1 MALPPVL
8 SRGATGIEFFSNPAA
23 SLSQNTPDDPYLNG
37 LPDPVFLLGVDG
49 KIMRAN
55 ARALSWL
62 SKHSISDVEGLR
74 LHQLIPAKEW
84 QGAIGSI
91 EGKLLGRFFG
101 SGLIPKNVNLHLG
114 IQGECEFTDFQDQ
127 SHVLKVSLKK
137 IFSDGQPRLLLTVQ
151 DITES
156 KQKELLQNLFM
167 HDLANRVTEVI
178 ANSELLN
185 QFCKKGETNPESI
198 NRWTENINMISKELG
213 LEVSA
218 QQAVA
223 TMDLKNMS
231 AHPSDVQALEEIK
244 KLAAHFYP
252 VEKNHKVR
260 LEVSDTAKDILF
272 STDPVLLRRVL
283 TNLVK
288 NAIEASKPGDVITLG
303 CKEGKTTGLVEF
315 WIHNP
320 AFIEEEIQ
328 AHLFKP
334 YFSTKH
340 STRGLGTYSIKFLT
354 EYFLKGTV
362 EVESTK
368 KDGTCFRVTYPIALE
383 TKLSA

>member
-8 SRGATGIEFFSNPAA
+8 TRGASGIEFFSNPTA
-23 SLSQNTPDDPYLNG
+23 SWSLHTPDPYLNG

-49 KIMRAN
+49 KILQAN

-62 SKHSISDVEGLR
+62 NKNSVSQVEGYQM
-74 LHQLIPAKEW
+74 HELIQATNW
-84 QGAIGSI
+84 QEAIGSI
-91 EGKLLGRFFG
+91 EGKLLGRFFA
-101 SGLIPKNVNLHLG
+101 SGIVPRNVNLHLG
-114 IQGECEFTDFQDQ
+114 IQGECEYTDFQEQ
-127 SHVLKVSLKK
+127 TFVLKVSLKK
-137 IFSDGQPRLLLTVQ
+137 IFSEGLARLLLTVQ

-156 KQKELLQNLFM
+156 KRKELLQNLFM

-185 QFCKKGETNPESI
+185 RFCKKGDTNPESI
-198 NRWTENINMISKELG
+198 NRWTDNINMISKELG

-223 TMDLKNMS
+223 AMDLKQMS
-231 AHPSDVQALEEIK
+231 ANPLEVKALEEIE
-244 KLAAHFYP
+244 KLAEHFYP
-252 VEKNHKVR
+252 VEKDHKVS
-260 LEVSDTAKDILF
+260 LKVSDSSKDILF

-303 CKEGKTTGLVEF
+303 CNYGKNPELVEF

-320 AFIEEEIQ
+320 AYLDDEIRQ
-328 AHLFKP
+328 HLFKP

-362 EVESTK
+362 EVDSTEN
-368 KDGTCFRVTYPIALE
+368 DGTCFRVSYPLALE

>member
-8 SRGATGIEFFSNPAA
+8 THGASGIEFFSNPAA
-23 SLSQNTPDDPYLNG
+23 SQSHYTPDPYLNG
-37 LPDPVFLLGVDG
+37 LPDPVFLLGIDG
-49 KIMRAN
+49 KIQQIN

-62 SKHSISDVEGLR
+62 NKHSSRQVEGYR
-74 LHQLIPAKEW
+74 LHEIIPANDW

-91 EGKLLGRFFG
+91 EGKLLSQFFRT
-101 SGLIPKNVNLHLG
+101 GLIPRNVNLHLG
-114 IQGECEFTDFQDQ
+114 IQGECEYTNAQDENY
-127 SHVLKVSLKK
+127 VLRVSLKK
-137 IFSDGQPRLLLTVQ
+137 IFTQGQARLMLTIQ
-151 DITES
+151 DITEI
-156 KQKELLQNLFM
+156 KRKELLQSLFM

-178 ANSELLN
+178 ANSELLH
-185 QFCKKGETNPESI
+185 QFCKRGDLDPESI
-198 NRWTENINMISKELG
+198 YRWSENINMISKELG

-223 TMDLKNMS
+223 AMELKQMS
-231 AHPSDVQALEEIK
+231 ANPSEVKSLKEIE
-244 KLAAHFYP
+244 KLTAHFFP
-252 VEKNHKVR
+252 VQKNHKVT
-260 LEVSDTAKDILF
+260 LVVDDSSKNILF

-303 CKEGKTTGLVEF
+303 CNRGCKPGTVEF

-320 AFIEEEIQ
+320 AAIPAELRE
-328 AHLFKP
+328 HLFKP

-354 EYFLKGTV
+354 EYFLKGSV
-362 EVESTK
+362 EVDSCEET
-368 KDGTCFRVTYPIALE
+368 GTCFRVSYPLALQTE
-383 TKLSA
+383 LSA

>member
-1 MALPPVL
+1 MALPSVL
-8 SRGATGIEFFSNPAA
+8 SRGASGIEFFSNPT
-23 SLSQNTPDDPYLNG
+23 STLSQNAPDPYLNG

-49 KIMRAN
+49 KIIRAN

-62 SKHSISDVEGLR
+62 NKYSISQVEGYR
-74 LHQLIPAKEW
+74 LHDLMEASDW
-84 QGAIGSI
+84 NGSAGSI
-91 EGKLLGRFFG
+91 EGKLLGRFFE
-101 SGLIPKNVNLHLG
+101 SGLVPKNVNLHLG
-114 IQGECEFTDFQDQ
+114 IQGECEYTGSNEQ
-127 SHVLKVSLKK
+127 SNVLKVSLKK
-137 IFSDGQPRLLLTVQ
+137 IFSDGKPRLLLTVQ

-185 QFCKKGETNPESI
+185 QFCKKGDTSPESI

-223 TMDLKNMS
+223 TMELKKMS
-231 AHPSDVQALEEIK
+231 AHPADVQSLEEIE

-252 VEKNHKVR
+252 VEQDHKVK
-260 LEVSDTAKDILF
+260 LQVSKDSKNILF

-303 CKEGKTTGLVEF
+303 CKEGKTGLVEF

-320 AFIEEEIQ
+320 AVIDDEMRV
-328 AHLFKP
+328 HLFKP
-334 YFSTKH
+334 YFSTKA

-368 KDGTCFRVTYPIALE
+368 KKGTCFRVAYPMALE
-383 TKLSA
+383 TQLSA

>member
-8 SRGATGIEFFSNPAA
+8 SRGATRIEFFSNAT
-23 SLSQNTPDDPYLNG
+23 STLSQDTPDPYLNG

-49 KIMRAN
+49 KIIRAN

-62 SKHSISDVEGLR
+62 NKYSISQVEGYR
-74 LHQLIPAKEW
+74 LNELIEANEW
-84 QGAIGSI
+84 NGAAGSI
-91 EGKLLGRFFG
+91 EAKLLGRFFE
-101 SGLIPKNVNLHLG
+101 SGLVPKNVNLHLG
-114 IQGECEFTDFQDQ
+114 IQGECEYTSSEEDSF
-127 SHVLKVSLKK
+127 VLKASLKK
-137 IFSDGQPRLLLTVQ
+137 IFSDGKPRLLLTVQ
-151 DITES
+151 DITET
-156 KQKELLQNLFM
+156 KQRELLQNLFM

-185 QFCKKGETNPESI
+185 QFCKKGDTNPESI

-223 TMDLKNMS
+223 TMELKKMS
-231 AHPSDVQALEEIK
+231 AHPCDVQALEEIQ

-252 VEKNHKVR
+252 VEKDHKVK
-260 LEVSDTAKDILF
+260 LQVSQDSKEILF

-303 CKEGKTTGLVEF
+303 CREGKTTGLVEF

-320 AFIEEEIQ
+320 AVIDEEIQ
-328 AHLFKP
+328 SHLFKP
-334 YFSTKH
+334 YYSTKA

-368 KDGTCFRVTYPIALE
+368 KKGTCFRVAYPLALE
-383 TKLSA
+383 TQLSA

>member
-23 SLSQNTPDDPYLNG
+23 AASQSTPDPYLNG

-49 KIMRAN
+49 KIIRAN

-62 SKHSISDVEGLR
+62 NKYSISQVEGYR
-74 LHQLIPAKEW
+74 LHELMNANEW
-84 QGAIGSI
+84 NGTAGSI
-91 EGKLLGRFFG
+91 EGKLLGGFFE
-101 SGLIPKNVNLHLG
+101 SGRVPKNVNLHLG
-114 IQGECEFTDFQDQ
+114 IQGECEYTGSDDQ

-137 IFSDGQPRLLLTVQ
+137 IFSDGKPRLLLTVQ

-185 QFCKKGETNPESI
+185 QFCKKGDTNPESI

-218 QQAVA
+218 QHAVA
-223 TMDLKNMS
+223 TMELKKMS
-231 AHPSDVQALEEIK
+231 AHPADVQPLQEIE

-252 VEKNHKVR
+252 VEKDHQVKLKVS
-260 LEVSDTAKDILF
+260 EDSEDIQF

-288 NAIEASKPGDVITLG
+288 NAIEASGPGDVITLG
-303 CKEGKTTGLVEF
+303 CKQGKTAGLVEF

-320 AFIEEEIQ
+320 AVIDKEIRE
-328 AHLFKP
+328 HLFKP
-334 YFSTKH
+334 YYSTKA

-362 EVESTK
+362 EVESSK
-368 KDGTCFRVTYPIALE
+368 KTGTCFRVAYPMALE
-383 TKLSA
+383 TEMSA

>member
-8 SRGATGIEFFSNPAA
+8 SRGATGIEFFSNPKA
-23 SLSQNTPDDPYLNG
+23 SLSQNTPDPYLNG
-37 LPDPVFLLGVDG
+37 LPDPVFLLRADG
-49 KIMRAN
+49 KIIRAN

-114 IQGECEFTDFQDQ
+114 IQGECEYTDFQEQ

-223 TMDLKNMS
+223 TMELKNMS
-231 AHPSDVQALEEIK
+231 AHPSEVQALEEIK

-260 LEVSDTAKDILF
+260 LEVSNTAKDILF

-303 CKEGKTTGLVEF
+303 CNEGKTTGLVEF

-320 AFIEEEIQ
+320 AFIEEEMQ
-328 AHLFKP
+328 QHLFKP

-368 KDGTCFRVTYPIALE
+368 KDGTCFRVVYPVALE

>member
-1 MALPPVL
+1 MSLPPVL
-8 SRGATGIEFFSNPAA
+8 TRGATGIEFFSNPAA
-23 SLSQNTPDDPYLNG
+23 SLSLNTPDPYLNG
-37 LPDPVFLLGVDG
+37 LPDPVFLLGPDG
-49 KIMRAN
+49 RVIRAN
-55 ARALSWL
+55 TRALAWL
-62 SKHSISDVEGLR
+62 NKNSVSQVEGYH
-74 LHQLIPAKEW
+74 LHEIIQAGDW

-91 EGKLLGRFFG
+91 EGKLLSRFLG
-101 SGLIPKNVNLHLG
+101 SGILPRNVNLHLG
-114 IQGECEFTDFQDQ
+114 IHGECELTNFQDQ
-127 SHVLKVSLKK
+127 RFVIKVALKK
-137 IFSDGQPRLLLTVQ
+137 IFSDEQPQLLLSIQ

-178 ANSELLN
+178 ANSELLS
-185 QFCKKGETNPESI
+185 QFTKNGENDPEKLD
-198 NRWTENINMISKELG
+198 RWTENIKMISKELG

-218 QQAVA
+218 QQTVA
-223 TMDLKNMS
+223 ALDIKNMS
-231 AHPSDVQALEEIK
+231 AQPSDVHSLEEIE
-244 KLAAHFYP
+244 KLATHFYP
-252 VEKNHKVR
+252 VEKNYDVKLR
-260 LEVSDTAKDILF
+260 ICDTSKDCTF

-288 NAIEASKPGDVITLG
+288 NAIEASKPGDLITLG
-303 CKEGKTTGLVEF
+303 CTQSKGLGHVEF

-320 AFIEEEIQ
+320 AYMEEEIQ
-328 AHLFKP
+328 THLFKP

-362 EVESTK
+362 KFESTEK
-368 KDGTCFRVTYPIALE
+368 EGTCFRVTYPISLQ

>member
-1 MALPPVL
+1 M
-8 SRGATGIEFFSNPAA
+8 
-23 SLSQNTPDDPYLNG
+23 SQNTPDPYLNG
-37 LPDPVFLLGVDG
+37 LPDPVFLLKTDG
-49 KIMRAN
+49 KILQAN
-55 ARALSWL
+55 PRALSWL
-62 SKHSISDVEGLR
+62 NKHTASQVEGYH
-74 LHQLIPAKEW
+74 LHDLIPATDW

-91 EGKLLGRFFG
+91 EGKLLSHFFS
-101 SGLIPKNVNLHLG
+101 SGLMPRNVNLHLG
-114 IQGECEFTDFQDQ
+114 IQGECEYMDYQEQ
-127 SHVLKVSLKK
+127 SFVLKVSLKK
-137 IFSDGQPRLLLTVQ
+137 IFSNGQARLLLTVQ
-151 DITES
+151 DITET
-156 KQKELLQNLFM
+156 KRKELLQSLFM

-185 QFCKKGETNPESI
+185 QFCKKGDTDPEKI

-223 TMDLKNMS
+223 AMELRQMS
-231 AHPSDVQALEEIK
+231 AHPSNVKALEEVE
-244 KLAAHFYP
+244 KLAEHFYP
-252 VEKNHKVR
+252 VEKDHKVR
-260 LEVSDTAKDILF
+260 LKVSRKSEDMLF

-288 NAIEASKPGDVITLG
+288 NAIEASKPGDKITIG
-303 CKEGKTTGLVEF
+303 CNQGKTSGYVEF

-320 AFIEEEIQ
+320 AHIPPTLRE
-328 AHLFKP
+328 HLFKP

-362 EVESTK
+362 EVESSEET
-368 KDGTCFRVTYPIALE
+368 GTCFRVTYPLSLE